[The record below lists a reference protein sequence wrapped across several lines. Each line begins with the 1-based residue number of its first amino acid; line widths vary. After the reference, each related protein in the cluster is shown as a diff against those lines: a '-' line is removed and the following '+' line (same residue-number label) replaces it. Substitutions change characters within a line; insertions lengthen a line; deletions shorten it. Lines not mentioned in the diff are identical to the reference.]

1 MKKILIFFLFST
13 VVVASCSSSVRNV
26 FNKKTAHE
34 KYSDKHEDSP
44 EGRAWIAA
52 SVKAL
57 DQPVSIQLPYRQ
69 YGSFVAGKARA
80 LGLEFNAKQGERIS
94 FELEKAGEDQ
104 VIFADIFEKNGSR
117 EDPVYSAGLS
127 DSVFVF
133 DASYSGTYILRLQP
147 QLNQSTQ
154 YNLGV
159 SSGPSLGFPVAGNKA
174 KTGSFWGASRD
185 GGKRSHEG
193 IDIFA
198 PKRTPVIASEDGF
211 VTGVREGGIGGKV
224 VWQRVSGKNI
234 SLYYAHLD
242 KQLVREGQYVK
253 KGDTLGLVGNTGN
266 AKHTPSHLHFGI
278 YTFGG
283 PVDPFP
289 FVNPAIKKAP
299 ELAKKDLRGM
309 LKLEKQLK
317 ATDGSSL
324 DANTLLVPLG
334 INAKGYIAELPDG
347 NMIIVPFSNGKIE
360 RNVGFTTLVQTEA
373 FG

>member
-1 MKKILIFFLFST
+1 MKKILFFFLLSA

-34 KYSDKHEDSP
+34 KYSDKNDDSP

-52 SVKAL
+52 SLKAL
-57 DQPVSIQLPYRQ
+57 EQPVNIQIPYRQ
-69 YGSFVAGKARA
+69 HGSFVAGKARA
-80 LGLEFNAKQGERIS
+80 LGLQFTAKQGERIS
-94 FELEKAGEDQ
+94 FEIEKAIEGQ
-104 VIFADIFEKNGSR
+104 VIFADIFEKNGSM
-117 EDPVYSAGLS
+117 EEAVYSAGLT
-127 DSVFVF
+127 DSVFNF
-133 DASYSGTYILRLQP
+133 DALYSGTYILRLQP
-147 QLNQSTQ
+147 ELNQSAQ
-154 YNLGV
+154 YTLGV

-224 VWQRVSGKNI
+224 VWQRVTGKNI

-242 KQLVREGQYVK
+242 QQLVREGQFVK

-266 AKHTPSHLHFGI
+266 AKNTPSHLHFGI

-289 FVNPAIKKAP
+289 FVNPALKKAP

-309 LKLEKQLK
+309 LKLEKQVK
-317 ATDGSSL
+317 ATNGSSVS
-324 DANTLLVPLG
+324 ANTLLVPLG

-347 NMIIVPFSNGKIE
+347 NMILVPFSNGKIE
-360 RNVGFTTLVQTEA
+360 RNVGFTT
-373 FG
+373 